1 MKKIFAVV
9 CLVAV
14 IYTLTACKK
23 NDDILLAVDLENGD
37 ITAVRG
43 KTMPETEKIEK
54 RVASFINPVIF
65 HDEQMNNQINVTESM
80 ITDNKYYCIIKNE
93 DIESV
98 YVTPPHRFEVVK
110 TEPEKAMIFDEN
122 QSVELSFP
130 VKNINVAEK
139 NDGIAVELTFGT
151 AENGK
156 KSVLSPYFTL
166 ENKEYR
172 GVPSLNFNDMN
183 LIDDV
188 VIRYEIKEK
197 VEVEKLELVIDEI
210 VVKTTDIQPQ
220 KVIIE

>member
-14 IYTLTACKK
+14 IFTLTACKK

-54 RVASFINPVIF
+54 RVASFISPVIF
-65 HDEQMNNQINVTESM
+65 HDEQMNKQINVTESM